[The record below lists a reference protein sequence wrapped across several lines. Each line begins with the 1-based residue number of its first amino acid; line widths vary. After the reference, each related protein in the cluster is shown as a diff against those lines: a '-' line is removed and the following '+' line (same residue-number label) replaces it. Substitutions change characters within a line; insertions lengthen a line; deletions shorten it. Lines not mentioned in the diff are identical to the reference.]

1 YKKFDLG
8 INVTDKSK
16 VLPNNTT
23 STENN
28 KVSDQNVE
36 KSPPGTLNEEA
47 KKSSTYLPTLNKKYT
62 YYNKYVDGDEC
73 AVDVWV
79 GHIEGVPLMS
89 MSNIIPQSEVF
100 TEHIVK
106 RDDGIYLIADYN
118 PEIYIKYLPSE
129 ILEGASWEMDG
140 ISFKI
145 EEINVSCNMG
155 FKTFENCI
163 VVKQDFAQA
172 GYNYKVWYAPGVGVV
187 KSVYADSGGMYQ
199 KLTGISD
206 MKESEVKELLLKY
219 SANIDK
225 IK

>member
-1 YKKFDLG
+1 MDKYCSQCGFEFLESENSFPEHSVTSEEIITNNREQNAVNRNKGLNNIIIIIIIIIIISVIIIALGSGYYFHKKFNSG
-8 INVTDKSK
+8 SNVTDKPK
-16 VLPNNTT
+16 ALINNTT

-36 KSPPGTLNEEA
+36 KSPQGTPNEELN
-47 KKSSTYLPTLNKKYT
+47 KSSTYLPTLNKKYT
-62 YYNKYVDGDEC
+62 YYNKYVDGDEGE
-73 AVDVWV
+73 VDVWV

-129 ILEGASWEMDG
+129 ILEGAS
-140 ISFKI
+140 
-145 EEINVSCNMG
+145 
-155 FKTFENCI
+155 
-163 VVKQDFAQA
+163 
-172 GYNYKVWYAPGVGVV
+172 Y
-187 KSVYADSGGMYQ
+187 
-199 KLTGISD
+199 
-206 MKESEVKELLLKY
+206 
-219 SANIDK
+219 DK